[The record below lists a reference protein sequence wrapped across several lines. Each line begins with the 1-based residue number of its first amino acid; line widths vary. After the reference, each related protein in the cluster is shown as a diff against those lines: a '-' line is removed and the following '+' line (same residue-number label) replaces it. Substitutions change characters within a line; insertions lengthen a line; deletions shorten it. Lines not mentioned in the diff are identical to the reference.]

1 MLVPLTSVSVP
12 KSALVYQ
19 TTPSNHFI
27 SMKFV
32 TTLATFALA
41 ATALAAPGNGNWKN
55 WKDCKAANDDCV
67 SRDHVE
73 QTIEKAIV
81 FLQHLSGT
89 EEASRAA
96 AEAIFD
102 PKVVEY
108 GDSINSL
115 RGDAVRS

>member
-1 MLVPLTSVSVP
+1 
-12 KSALVYQ
+12 
-19 TTPSNHFI
+19 
-27 SMKFV
+27 MKFA

-55 WKDCKAANDDCV
+55 WKNSKDCKAANDDCV

-73 QTIEKAIV
+73 ETIEKAIV
-81 FLQHLSGT
+81 FLQHLPGT

-115 RGDAVRS
+115 RGDAVRSWPRPWS